1 MNTLIDDRTL
11 SQARAR
17 AVAASI
23 LDAPQV
29 ARNFVVTDPRALIGS
44 ERRRRRARPLAPPQR
59 HTARHPRRR
68 VVVALVL
75 LLQVGALI
83 ALLVHPAFRV
93 HTIQVQGARLL
104 STGEVER
111 IAGAT
116 SGQSIF
122 TVDGEG
128 LRRKLLANP
137 WVASASVE
145 TALPATLRITLSERD
160 PVLRVSR
167 ADGDVLVAANGAT
180 LAVKDVTGGLIPQL
194 PVLEDQR
201 PTQSG
206 QAGAMDG
213 TLLGVL
219 ASAAARFQTTY
230 GCALSAFRWRADG
243 VLTMV
248 AAPGWTAVLGNVDDP
263 DRVAEIP
270 AQLAAL
276 AALKGRLDFSKPA
289 FGYVDLENPD
299 APAVGGAP
307 GQAEPSV
314 VAPTPAA
321 TPRSTTRAPVDPAAT
336 APQPSTVP
344 STTPTPAGPT
354 PVAVPG
360 H

>member
-1 MNTLIDDRTL
+1 MTMLIDDRTL

-29 ARNFVVTDPRALIGS
+29 PRNFVVTDPRALVPS
-44 ERRRRRARPLAPPQR
+44 ERRRRRARPLAPPR
-59 HTARHPRRR
+59 PRTARHPRRR

-104 STGEVER
+104 STSTVER

-122 TVDGEG
+122 TVDGDG
-128 LRRKLLANP
+128 LRRRLIADP
-137 WVASASVE
+137 WVAGASVE
-145 TALPATLRITLSERD
+145 TALPATVRITVTERD
-160 PVLRVSR
+160 PVLRVRR

-180 LAVKDVTGGLIPQL
+180 LAVRDATGGVIPQL

-201 PTQSG
+201 PTLSG
-206 QAGAMDG
+206 QAGPIDG

-219 ASAAARFQTTY
+219 AGAAAHFQSTY
-230 GCALSAFRWRADG
+230 GCGLSAFRWRSDG

-248 AAPGWTAVLGNVDDP
+248 ATPGWTAVLGNVDDL

-276 AALKGRLDFSKPA
+276 AALKGRLDFGKPT
-289 FGYVDLENPD
+289 FGYVDLENPN

-307 GQAEPSV
+307 GQAEPAV
-314 VAPTPAA
+314 VSPATTQAP
-321 TPRSTTRAPVDPAAT
+321 R
-336 APQPSTVP
+336 
-344 STTPTPAGPT
+344 STTPTPLAPAAAPQASPVPTATPTSAGPT